1 MPRAASPRMR
11 SGKAVCGAQADHVGD
26 ARGVESWVGVGTCLA
41 GARPNPPNSSNSRF
55 PDALAQLLARQPS
68 ISQPSISYCCRP
80 AGALLLPPPRCRSLT
95 AVELWP
101 AALFLARRCG
111 RRQALRHSAVSLQLF
126 IRRHFLA
133 AHGTCAVGKFSDSLD
148 FLWSSYFT
156 TLKM

>member
-68 ISQPSISYCCRP
+68 ISYCCRP
-80 AGALLLPPPRCRSLT
+80 AAALLLPPLCRSLT

-101 AALFLARRCG
+101 AALFLARWCG
-111 RRQALRHSAVSLQLF
+111 RRQALRHSAVSPQLF

-133 AHGTCAVGKFSDSLD
+133 AHGTCAVGKFLDSLV
-148 FLWSSYFT
+148 FYGALVSQH
-156 TLKM
+156 